1 MDAVWQGGVMSGEG
15 EGVRSGIVRE
25 CAGSGDISRTKGGR
39 GVYFCSDW
47 GEISRQDAML
57 DKCQIFLIIKS

>member
-15 EGVRSGIVRE
+15 VRSGTVRE
-25 CAGSGDISRTKGGR
+25 CVESGVISRTR
-39 GVYFCSDW
+39 GEGAVSCCSDG

-57 DKCQIFLIIKS
+57 DKQ